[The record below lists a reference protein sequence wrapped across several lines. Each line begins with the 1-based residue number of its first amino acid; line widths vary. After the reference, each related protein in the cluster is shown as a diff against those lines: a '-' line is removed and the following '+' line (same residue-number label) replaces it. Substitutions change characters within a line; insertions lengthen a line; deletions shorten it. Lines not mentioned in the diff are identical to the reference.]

1 MFEIHTSQ
9 PSKNQMKTI
18 FPKQEE
24 IKIKRGYQREE
35 NTSHLPKKLSQMFA
49 KEHLVSKEILRIQ
62 KRLGGSGN
70 VV

>member
-1 MFEIHTSQ
+1 
-9 PSKNQMKTI
+9 MKTI

-24 IKIKRGYQREE
+24 MKIKRGYQRGE

-49 KEHLVSKEILRIQ
+49 KKHLVSKEILRIQ
-62 KRLGGSGN
+62 RRFGGSGT